1 MKVSTGSGEGF
12 GDGVHLHPLR
22 VYYEDTDAGGVVY
35 DANYLEFAERARTE
49 MLRDLGFDPPALAA
63 FEGVAFAVS
72 RLEVDYLAPARL
84 DDELMVQ
91 TRIVKIFAATQE
103 HDPARWKRFDGGK
116 TVPRVGAARSAM
128 RRIGRA
134 SRRIRGA
141 VLPLLRP
148 GAFAPW
154 RRCAPLPMP
163 GIAMRRAPSH
173 GAKSSRSN
181 DSIWPDSALKA
192 EQIISRGATQCARL
206 IVRLACVN
214 RVGRPVRLPASIL
227 TAHRSV
233 TGAPRPGAPKPDQL
247 QSQAKKRA

>member
-1 MKVSTGSGEGF
+1 MPSTKQGEGF
-12 GDGVHLHPLR
+12 DDGVHLHRLR

-35 DANYLEFAERARTE
+35 YANYLKFAERARTE
-49 MLRDLGFDPPALAA
+49 MLRDLGIDPPALAA

-91 TRIVKIFAATQE
+91 TRIVKIFAATLE
-103 HDPARWKRFDGGK
+103 
-116 TVPRVGAARSAM
+116 
-128 RRIGRA
+128 
-134 SRRIRGA
+134 
-141 VLPLLRP
+141 
-148 GAFAPW
+148 
-154 RRCAPLPMP
+154 
-163 GIAMRRAPSH
+163 
-173 GAKSSRSN
+173 
-181 DSIWPDSALKA
+181 A

-233 TGAPRPGAPKPDQL
+233 TGAPRPGAPRPDRL
-247 QSQAKKRA
+247 QCQAKKRA